1 MEKRISTSEAAR
13 RLGTTD
19 YFVRQGIINGTIPG
33 SYITGPSGRNS
44 FIIIEEKFE
53 NWRKENPVIVDRQ
66 YVDELKKE
74 ISSDLRKELDD
85 IKKVV
90 IEIQKK
96 GTAPTVPNKIKPSS
110 L

>member
-1 MEKRISTSEAAR
+1 MEKKISTSEAAR
-13 RLGTTD
+13 RLGTTN

-53 NWRKENPVIVDRQ
+53 NWRKENPVIIDHR

-74 ISSDLRKELDD
+74 ISSDLREELEAL
-85 IKKVV
+85 KKVV
-90 IEIQKK
+90 LEMQKK
-96 GTAPTVPNKIKPSS
+96 GTAPTVPKQN
-110 L
+110 